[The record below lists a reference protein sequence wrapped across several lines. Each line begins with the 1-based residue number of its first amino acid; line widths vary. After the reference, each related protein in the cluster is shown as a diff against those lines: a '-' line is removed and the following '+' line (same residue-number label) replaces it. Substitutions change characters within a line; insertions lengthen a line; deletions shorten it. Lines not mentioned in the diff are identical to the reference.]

1 MMTTKG
7 KYNVVMIG
15 FSYTLAQNPLR

>member
-7 KYNVVMIG
+7 KYNVFVIG
-15 FSYTLAQNPLR
+15 FSYTLTQNPLK